1 MERKAFDGFL
11 KDLLPHLYDYAA
23 LETHPLVAA
32 INPPKDFSGSRGEY
46 VQKQVFEAIDKLQ
59 PAGIKK
65 SIEAVEWR
73 PYIILHNRYV
83 EGEHLQKISSTLCLS
98 ERQVRRDH
106 NRAVQALAARL
117 WDEVFA
123 TSDQEGESD
132 NAGRGVIGEGR
143 TGQTY
148 PIHQEVL
155 DLNELVNGLAE
166 ILRKRVQDEDL
177 DLEIHLSE
185 PAPEAIGDRIIVRQ
199 ILISLF
205 NYALH
210 MQSGK
215 TLGIFTQPEAGIRI
229 QFYVDDQWV
238 YWRQQEHDNLLKSTQ
253 PWTKRLNARLQENYP
268 SAGQPGMAH
277 VELNLPVADQA
288 TILVVDDQQ
297 PTVRMFQRFL
307 TRSGYKIVGVSD
319 PSQVL
324 PLARQIQ
331 PAMITLD
338 VMMPR
343 VDGWEILQALQL
355 DSETRHIPVVVCSAW
370 EEPELARSIGAV
382 DFLKKP
388 ITQKDLLNVLERL
401 NLQTV

>member
-1 MERKAFDGFL
+1 MERKAFNGL
-11 KDLLPHLYDYAA
+11 VKDLLPHLYDYAA
-23 LETHPLVAA
+23 LETHPLVTA
-32 INPPKDFSGSRGEY
+32 IDPPKDFGGSRGEY
-46 VQKQVFEAIDKLQ
+46 VQKLVFEAIDKLQ

-73 PYIILHNRYV
+73 PYIILHSRYV
-83 EGEHLQKISSTLCLS
+83 EGEHLQKISSALCLS
-98 ERQVRRDH
+98 ERQVRRGH
-106 NRAVQALAARL
+106 NRAAQALAARL
-117 WDEVFA
+117 WDEIFA
-123 TSDQEGESD
+123 VSEQTGEKAK
-132 NAGRGVIGEGR
+132 AGWSLPGEGR
-143 TGQTY
+143 KGQAY
-148 PIHQEVL
+148 QIHQEVL

-166 ILRKRVQDEDL
+166 ILRKRVEDEDL

-185 PAPEAIGDRIIVRQ
+185 SAPQATGDRIIVRQ

-210 MQSGK
+210 MQSAK
-215 TLGIFTQPEAGIRI
+215 SLAILTQPEARIQI

-253 PWTKRLNARLQENYP
+253 PWTKRLNARLQEDYP
-268 SAGQPGMAH
+268 SAGEPGMAQ
-277 VELNLPVADQA
+277 VEFSLPVADQA

-297 PTVRMFQRFL
+297 PAVRMFQRFL
-307 TRSGYKIVGVSD
+307 TRSGYKVVGVSD

-324 PLARQIQ
+324 PLARRIQ

-370 EEPELARSIGAV
+370 EEPELARSLGAV
-382 DFLKKP
+382 EFLKKP

-401 NLQTV
+401 DLQTA